1 MEAGGQGQS
10 MHDIFSYIRYFHWQ
24 SVLDVL
30 LVAYLFYQCSLWV
43 RGSRA
48 ALAAVGLAV
57 VGGIALLARWS
68 GLILA
73 GWLFQSLWAV
83 IWLILIIVFQPELRQ
98 ILERLSLLELIRG
111 RRSTL
116 HRETLAELTD
126 AVFDLA
132 REHIGALIV
141 LPQRD
146 PLELY
151 LRGGVPVDAVMSREV
166 LRALFQPPAPTHDGA
181 VVLRTQRIDQ
191 AACFLPM
198 TTATGLPA
206 TYGARHRAALGLTER
221 CDALCLLIS
230 EERGTVALARQ
241 GKLMLF
247 SDPRRLGQEL
257 ERTTPEEVDETS
269 RLNYLWN
276 WLTYRLGAK
285 ALALGV
291 ALGLWMAVAGQQ
303 SAEMALIVP
312 IEYQRIAAGVELR
325 GEIPAEVTIRLRGS
339 QLALAALRASSVR
352 LRVSL
357 DNVRDGLNYVALTAH
372 HLDLP
377 PGVELTDM
385 RPAFLAIEVRKKE
398 SITVPNAAE
407 G

>member
-1 MEAGGQGQS
+1 

-48 ALAAVGLAV
+48 VLAAVGLAV

-146 PLELY
+146 PLDLY
-151 LRGGVPVDAVMSREV
+151 LRGGVPVDALMSREV

-206 TYGARHRAALGLTER
+206 AYGARHRAALGLTER

-241 GKLMLF
+241 GKLTLF
-247 SDPRRLGQEL
+247 SDPLRLGQEL
-257 ERTTPEEVDETS
+257 ERMTPEEVDETS
-269 RLNYLWN
+269 RLSHLWN
-276 WLTYRLGAK
+276 RLTYRLGAK

-303 SAEMALIVP
+303 SAEMALTVP
-312 IEYQRIAAGVELR
+312 IEYQRIATGVELR
-325 GEIPAEVTIRLRGS
+325 GEIPAAVTIRLRGTE
-339 QLALAALRASSVR
+339 LALAALRASSVR

-357 DNVRDGLNYVALTAH
+357 EHVRDGLNYVALTVH

-377 PGVELTDM
+377 PGVELTDI
-385 RPAFLAIEVRKKE
+385 RPAFLAIEVRKKD
-398 SITVPNAAE
+398 SVAAPNAAE

>member
-10 MHDIFSYIRYFHWQ
+10 MYDVFSYIRYFHWQ

-48 ALAAVGLAV
+48 VLAAVGLAV
-57 VGGIALLARWS
+57 IGGIALLARWS

-98 ILERLSLLELIRG
+98 ILERLSLLEIIRG

-116 HRETLAELTD
+116 HREILADLTD

-146 PLELY
+146 PLDLY
-151 LRGGVPVDAVMSREV
+151 LRGGIQVDALMSREV
-166 LRALFQPPAPTHDGA
+166 VRALFQPPAPTHDGA

-206 TYGARHRAALGLTER
+206 IYGARHRAALGLTER
-221 CDALCLLIS
+221 CDALCLLVS

-241 GKLMLF
+241 GKLTFF
-247 SDPRRLGQEL
+247 SDPLRLSHEL
-257 ERTTPEEVDETS
+257 ERTNPEEFDEAS
-269 RLNYLWN
+269 RPHQLWN
-276 WLTYRLGAK
+276 WMTYRLGAK
-285 ALALGV
+285 ALAFGV

-312 IEYQRIAAGVELR
+312 IEYQRIATGVELR

-357 DNVRDGLNYVALTAH
+357 EHVRDGLNYVALTAH

-385 RPAFLAIEVRKKE
+385 RPAFLAVEVRKKD
-398 SITVPNAAE
+398 SAAVPNAAE

>member
-98 ILERLSLLELIRG
+98 ILERLSLLELLRG

-241 GKLMLF
+241 GKLTLF

-257 ERTTPEEVDETS
+257 ERTTPEEVSSTS
-269 RLNYLWN
+269 PLNHLWN

-325 GEIPAEVTIRLRGS
+325 GEIPAEVAIRLRGS

-357 DNVRDGLNYVALTAH
+357 DHVRDGLNYVALTAH

-398 SITVPNAAE
+398 SITTPNAAE

>member
-1 MEAGGQGQS
+1 MY
-10 MHDIFSYIRYFHWQ
+10 DIFSYIRYFPWQ

-48 ALAAVGLAV
+48 ILAAVGLAV
-57 VGGIALLARWS
+57 IGGIALLARWS

-98 ILERLSLLELIRG
+98 ILERLSLLDLIRG
-111 RRSTL
+111 RRSTP

-141 LPQRD
+141 LPQHD
-146 PLELY
+146 PLDLY
-151 LRGGVPVDAVMSREV
+151 LRGGVPVDAMMSREV

-191 AACFLPM
+191 AACFRPM
-198 TTATGLPA
+198 TTASGLPA

-241 GKLMLF
+241 GKLTLF
-247 SDPRRLGQEL
+247 SDPHRLGQEL
-257 ERTTPEEVDETS
+257 ERTTPEEVASTS
-269 RLNYLWN
+269 HMDYLWN

-303 SAEMALIVP
+303 SAETALTVP
-312 IEYQRIAAGVELR
+312 IEYQRIATGIELC
-325 GEIPAEVTIRLRGS
+325 
-339 QLALAALRASSVR
+339 
-352 LRVSL
+352 
-357 DNVRDGLNYVALTAH
+357 
-372 HLDLP
+372 
-377 PGVELTDM
+377 
-385 RPAFLAIEVRKKE
+385 
-398 SITVPNAAE
+398 
-407 G
+407 

>member
-1 MEAGGQGQS
+1 

-48 ALAAVGLAV
+48 VLAAVGLAV

-116 HRETLAELTD
+116 HRETLAEITD

-146 PLELY
+146 PLDRY
-151 LRGGVPVDAVMSREV
+151 LRGGVPVDALMSREV

-221 CDALCLLIS
+221 CDALCLLVS

-241 GKLMLF
+241 GKLTLF
-247 SDPRRLGQEL
+247 SDPLRLGQEL
-257 ERTTPEEVDETS
+257 ERTTPEEVNETS
-269 RLNYLWN
+269 RLNHLWN
-276 WLTYRLGAK
+276 RLTYRLGAK

-303 SAEMALIVP
+303 SAEMALTVP
-312 IEYQRIAAGVELR
+312 IEYQRIATGVELR
-325 GEIPAEVTIRLRGS
+325 GEIPAEVLIRLRGTE
-339 QLALAALRASSVR
+339 LALAALRASSVR

-357 DNVRDGLNYVALTAH
+357 EHVRDGLNYVALTAH

-377 PGVELTDM
+377 PGVELTDI
-385 RPAFLAIEVRKKE
+385 RPAFLAIEVRKKD
-398 SITVPNAAE
+398 SVAAPNAAE

>member
-1 MEAGGQGQS
+1 MY
-10 MHDIFSYIRYFHWQ
+10 DIFSYIRYFPWQ

-48 ALAAVGLAV
+48 ILAAAGLAV
-57 VGGIALLARWS
+57 IGGIALLARWS

-98 ILERLSLLELIRG
+98 ILERLSLLDLLRG

-116 HRETLAELTD
+116 HRATLAELTD

-146 PLELY
+146 PLDLY
-151 LRGGVPVDAVMSREV
+151 LRGGVPVDALMSREV

-181 VVLRTQRIDQ
+181 VVLRAQRIDQ

-221 CDALCLLIS
+221 CDALCLLVS
-230 EERGTVALARQ
+230 EQRGTVALARQ
-241 GKLMLF
+241 GKLMLC
-247 SDPRRLGQEL
+247 SDPLRLSQEL
-257 ERTTPEEVDETS
+257 ERTTPEESEEASHVN
-269 RLNYLWN
+269 RLWH
-276 WLTYRLGAK
+276 WFTYRLSAK

-291 ALGLWMAVAGQQ
+291 ALALWMAVAGQQ
-303 SAEMALIVP
+303 SAEMALTVP
-312 IEYQRIAAGVELR
+312 IEYQRIATGVELR

-339 QLALAALRASSVR
+339 QLALAALRASSLR

-357 DNVRDGLNYVALTAH
+357 ERVRDGLNYIALTAH

-398 SITVPNAAE
+398 SVAAPNAAE

>member
-1 MEAGGQGQS
+1 MY
-10 MHDIFSYIRYFHWQ
+10 DIFSYIRHFPWQ

-30 LVAYLFYQCSLWV
+30 LVAYLFYQCTLWV

-48 ALAAVGLAV
+48 ILAAAGLAV

-98 ILERLSLLELIRG
+98 ILERLSLLDLLRG

-116 HRETLAELTD
+116 HRATLAELTD

-146 PLELY
+146 PLDLY
-151 LRGGVPVDAVMSREV
+151 LRGGVPVDALMSREV

-181 VVLRTQRIDQ
+181 VVLRAQRIEQ

-221 CDALCLLIS
+221 CDALCLLVS

-241 GKLMLF
+241 GKLMLC
-247 SDPRRLGQEL
+247 SDPLRLSQEL
-257 ERTTPEEVDETS
+257 ERTTPEEFDEAAHAN
-269 RLNYLWN
+269 RLWYWF
-276 WLTYRLGAK
+276 TYRLGAK
-285 ALALGV
+285 AFALGV
-291 ALGLWMAVAGQQ
+291 ALALWMAVAGQQ
-303 SAEMALIVP
+303 SAEMALTVP
-312 IEYQRIAAGVELR
+312 IEYQRIATGVELR

-339 QLALAALRASSVR
+339 QLALAALRASSLR

-357 DNVRDGLNYVALTAH
+357 ERVRDGLNYIALTAH

-385 RPAFLAIEVRKKE
+385 RPAFLAIEVRRKD
-398 SITVPNAAE
+398 SVAAPNAAE

>member
-1 MEAGGQGQS
+1 MY
-10 MHDIFSYIRYFHWQ
+10 DIFSYIRYFHWQ

-48 ALAAVGLAV
+48 LLAAVGLAV

-73 GWLFQSLWAV
+73 GWLFQSLWSV
-83 IWLILIIVFQPELRQ
+83 IWLILIIVFQPELRR
-98 ILERLSLLELIRG
+98 ILERLSLLDLVRG

-116 HRETLAELTD
+116 QRDTLAELTE

-146 PLELY
+146 PLDPY
-151 LRGGVPVDAVMSREV
+151 LRGGVPVDALVSREV
-166 LRALFQPPAPTHDGA
+166 LRALFQPPTPTHDGA
-181 VVLRTQRIDQ
+181 LVLRTQRIEQ

-221 CDALCLLIS
+221 CDALCLLVS

-241 GKLMLF
+241 GKLDLF
-247 SDPRRLGQEL
+247 GNPIRLQQEL
-257 ERTTPEEVDETS
+257 QKTTPEMFDGPSSTGWS
-269 RLNYLWN
+269 WR

-285 ALALGV
+285 ALSLSV
-291 ALGLWMAVAGQQ
+291 AIGLWMAVAGQQ
-303 SAEMALIVP
+303 SAEMALTVP
-312 IEYQRIAAGVELR
+312 IEYQRIATGFELR
-325 GEIPAEVTIRLRGS
+325 GDIPAEVTIRLRGS

-357 DNVRDGLNYVALTAH
+357 ERVRDGLNYIPLTVH

-377 PGVELTDM
+377 PGVDLTDM

-398 SITVPNAAE
+398 SVAAPTPTE
-407 G
+407 D

>member
-1 MEAGGQGQS
+1 MEAGGQGHS

-83 IWLILIIVFQPELRQ
+83 IWLILLIVFQPELRQ
-98 ILERLSLLELIRG
+98 ILERLSLLELLRG

>member
-1 MEAGGQGQS
+1 MR
-10 MHDIFSYIRYFHWQ
+10 DIFSYIHYFHWQ

-30 LVAYLFYQCSLWV
+30 LVAYLFYQCSLWI

-48 ALAAVGLAV
+48 LLAAVGLAV
-57 VGGIALLARWS
+57 IGGIALLARWS

-83 IWLILIIVFQPELRQ
+83 IWLILIIVFQPELRR
-98 ILERLSLLELIRG
+98 ILERLSLLELLRG
-111 RRSTL
+111 RRSMVQK
-116 HRETLAELTD
+116 ETLSEITE

-146 PLELY
+146 PIEPH
-151 LRGGVPVDAVMSREV
+151 LRGGVQVDAQMSREV

-181 VVLRTQRIDQ
+181 VVLRAQRIDQ

-221 CDALCLLIS
+221 CDAVCLLVS
-230 EERGTVALARQ
+230 EERGTVALAQQ
-241 GKLMLF
+241 GKLRLV
-247 SDPRRLGQEL
+247 SDPRILSHEL
-257 ERTTPEEVDETS
+257 ESTTPERFDEASHLT
-269 RLNYLWN
+269 RLQR
-276 WLTYRLGAK
+276 WLTYRLSAK
-285 ALALGV
+285 ALALAV
-291 ALGLWMAVAGQQ
+291 AIGLWTAVAGQQ
-303 SAEMALIVP
+303 STEMALIVP
-312 IEYQRIAAGVELR
+312 IEYQRIASGVELR
-325 GEIPAEVTIRLRGS
+325 GEIPAEVGIRLRGS

-352 LRVSL
+352 LNVSL
-357 DNVRDGLNYVALTAH
+357 DRVRDGLNYIALTAH

-377 PGVELTDM
+377 PGVELTDL
-385 RPAFLAIEVRKKE
+385 RPAFLAIEVRKKD
-398 SITVPNAAE
+398 SIATPNAAE
-407 G
+407 D

>member
-1 MEAGGQGQS
+1 MR
-10 MHDIFSYIRYFHWQ
+10 DIFSYIHYFHWQ

-30 LVAYLFYQCSLWV
+30 LVAYLFYQCSLWI

-48 ALAAVGLAV
+48 LLAAVGLAV
-57 VGGIALLARWS
+57 IGGIALLARWS

-83 IWLILIIVFQPELRQ
+83 IWLILIIVFQPELRR
-98 ILERLSLLELIRG
+98 ILERLSLLELLRG
-111 RRSTL
+111 RLSTVQK
-116 HRETLAELTD
+116 ETLSEITD

-151 LRGGVPVDAVMSREV
+151 LRGGVQVDAQMSREV

-181 VVLRTQRIDQ
+181 VVLRAQRIDQ
-191 AACFLPM
+191 ASCFLPM

-221 CDALCLLIS
+221 CDALCLLVS
-230 EERGTVALARQ
+230 EERGTVALAQQ
-241 GKLMLF
+241 GKLRLF
-247 SDPRRLGQEL
+247 SDPLSLSHEL
-257 ERTTPEEVDETS
+257 ERTTPE
-269 RLNYLWN
+269 RLAGASHFTRLQS

-291 ALGLWMAVAGQQ
+291 AIGLWIAVAGQQ
-303 SAEMALIVP
+303 STEMALTVP
-312 IEYQRIAAGVELR
+312 IEYQRIASGVELR
-325 GEIPAEVTIRLRGS
+325 GEIPAEVGVRLRGS

-352 LRVSL
+352 LHVSL
-357 DNVRDGLNYVALTAH
+357 DRVRDGLNYIALTAH

-377 PGVELTDM
+377 PGVELTDL
-385 RPAFLAIEVRKKE
+385 RPAFLAIEVRKKD
-398 SITVPNAAE
+398 SIAAPNATE
-407 G
+407 D

>member
-1 MEAGGQGQS
+1 MY
-10 MHDIFSYIRYFHWQ
+10 DILNYIRYFRWQ
-24 SVLDVL
+24 NVVDVL

-48 ALAAVGLAV
+48 ILAAVGLAV
-57 VGGIALLARWS
+57 IGGIAVLARWS

-98 ILERLSLLELIRG
+98 ILERLSLLDLIRG
-111 RRSTL
+111 RRTTL
-116 HRETLAELTD
+116 HREALAELTD

-146 PLELY
+146 PLDLY
-151 LRGGVPVDAVMSREV
+151 LRGGVPVDALMSREV

-181 VVLRTQRIDQ
+181 VVLRAQRIDQ

-221 CDALCLLIS
+221 CDALCLLVS
-230 EERGTVALARQ
+230 EERGTVALACQ
-241 GKLMLF
+241 GKFTLF
-247 SDPRRLGQEL
+247 TDPLSLSREL
-257 ERTTPEEVDETS
+257 ERTNPEEFDETS
-269 RLNYLWN
+269 RLRQLWN
-276 WLTYRLGAK
+276 WMTYRFGAK
-285 ALALGV
+285 ALAFGV

-303 SAEMALIVP
+303 SAEMALTVP

-325 GEIPAEVTIRLRGS
+325 GEIPSEVTIRLRGS
-339 QLALAALRASSVR
+339 QLALAALRASSLR

-357 DNVRDGLNYVALTAH
+357 DRVRDGLNYIALTAH
-372 HLDLP
+372 LLDLP
-377 PGVELTDM
+377 PGVELTDI
-385 RPAFLAIEVRKKE
+385 RPSFLAIEVRKKDGAAA
-398 SITVPNAAE
+398 PNAVE